1 MRYAEARGCAHRVRI
16 TAYTGCAAALI
27 GGSTT
32 TSLRG
37 GGRYGKGSKAKLQEQ
52 FADAI
57 LLIVDEHSMLSLD
70 ETGRLLDAVRTGQS
84 RDTPGGDL
92 AMLFL
97 GDFAQYPPVGC
108 ENLAFGSSYKDTEK
122 GTAKE
127 KVLAAFERI
136 RKGKGKVGGND
147 RKAASMFEGWT
158 FWRSMG
164 TAWVLTEQFR
174 AENDVEWNKLCKRRR
189 CSYRMI
195 PREQRAEQQ
204 AKDEKLLRGI
214 TLGAPDD
221 FVVVELPV
229 DVRDWG
235 VEFEPGTVRVA
246 RTMDESAPGYGRV
259 HVVEG
264 SPAHE
269 RGVGSG
275 WRPWVVEEIAGVA
288 VSSLE
293 GLETALSSV
302 MIEGDRVEVKFR
314 LLGRRIED
322 LDDAIG
328 IFYHNDVVTQLGNA
342 QGERRRGVAGV
353 GLLEVH
359 VHPPLTL
366 LL

>member
-122 GTAKE
+122 GTARE
-127 KVLAAFERI
+127 KVLAAFESI

-164 TAWVLTEQFR
+164 AVWVLTEQFR
-174 AENDVEWNKLCKRRR
+174 AENDVG
-189 CSYRMI
+189 
-195 PREQRAEQQ
+195 QRQQ
-204 AKDEKLLRGI
+204 ALALHWS
-214 TLGAPDD
+214 GAVDPSAP
-221 FVVVELPV
+221 FVVVLV
-229 DVRDWG
+229 D
-235 VEFEPGTVRVA
+235 
-246 RTMDESAPGYGRV
+246 
-259 HVVEG
+259 
-264 SPAHE
+264 
-269 RGVGSG
+269 
-275 WRPWVVEEIAGVA
+275 
-288 VSSLE
+288 L
-293 GLETALSSV
+293 
-302 MIEGDRVEVKFR
+302 
-314 LLGRRIED
+314 
-322 LDDAIG
+322 
-328 IFYHNDVVTQLGNA
+328 
-342 QGERRRGVAGV
+342 V
-353 GLLEVH
+353 GLLDSVENRLGGVGQTGRRSG
-359 VHPPLTL
+359 VGPA
-366 LL
+366 